1 MKLISIS
8 YIREQN
14 RPNAWILKG
23 DPSSESP
30 LYLNDINL
38 IIGKNASGKSNT
50 IEAIR
55 NLADL
60 LCGDQTLRNIDRKT
74 ASYNV
79 VFENGQKHYNYILS
93 YVDGEVTDERLFID
107 EVLRLDRNSG
117 KMYYEKLNQNIDFK
131 TDASVLAA
139 TRRDSEQQTYLED
152 LYQWGKSTSA
162 YYFGTH
168 MGRNLLIRD
177 IQTLLKDANFNPRE
191 TDKVSGLF
199 AWAMHT
205 TPSIKQKVIDDMERV
220 GYYLENISASL
231 VKHFTV
237 SAYGLSAKER
247 GLNEATEQLEMS
259 QGMFRALSLLIQLNY
274 SLESNIPSCILI
286 DDIGEGLDFERSKE
300 LITLIMEKTKD
311 SSIQVIMSSNDR
323 NVMNIVPLKYWHI
336 IWRSDNTSILYN
348 YRNSQ
353 KIFDDYRYLGLNN
366 FEFFSTQFFKEG
378 MSETNEDLDEEDNIE
393 EYEEDEK

>member
-1 MKLISIS
+1 MKIKSIS
-8 YIREQN
+8 YIREQD
-14 RPNAWILKG
+14 RPNAWVLKG
-23 DPSSESP
+23 DPNSDSP

-38 IIGKNASGKSNT
+38 IIGQNASGKSNT

-93 YVDGEVTDERLFID
+93 YVEGEVTDERLFID
-107 EVLRLDRNSG
+107 NVLRLDRSRG
-117 KMYYEKLNQNIDFK
+117 KMYYEKLKQDVDFK
-131 TDASVLAA
+131 TDPSVLAA
-139 TRRDSEQQTYLED
+139 TRRDSEQQSYLED
-152 LYQWGKSTSA
+152 LYQWGRSTCA

-177 IQTLLKDANFNPRE
+177 IQSLLKETSFNPRE

-205 TPSIKQKVIDDMERV
+205 TPSIKQKVISDMERV
-220 GYYLENISASL
+220 GYHIEDISASL
-231 VKHFTV
+231 LKHFSV

-274 SLESNIPSCILI
+274 SLESNTPSCILI

-300 LITLIMEKTKD
+300 LITLIMEKTID
-311 SSIQVIMSSNDR
+311 SSIQVVMSSNDR
-323 NVMNIVPLKYWHI
+323 YVMNIVPLEYWHV
-336 IWRSDNTSILYN
+336 IWRSDNTSTLYN
-348 YRNSQ
+348 YRNSK

-366 FEFFSTQFFKEG
+366 FEFFSTRFFKDG
-378 MSETNEDLDEEDNIE
+378 MSELDDSLEEDDDDEEGE
-393 EYEEDEK
+393 EAQ